1 MQSRSTNFSILFFH
15 LKFIKNDISS
25 NELCVLK
32 TVFGD
37 RNDFGSFEKRTLGY
51 RLENRLNSQYSA
63 SVIDLKIQVTS
74 IDTFFRV
81 CSFYYVLI

>member
-1 MQSRSTNFSILFFH
+1 MNFVH
-15 LKFIKNDISS
+15 L
-25 NELCVLK
+25 

-63 SVIDLKIQVTS
+63 SVIDLKIQVTA

-81 CSFYYVLI
+81 CSF